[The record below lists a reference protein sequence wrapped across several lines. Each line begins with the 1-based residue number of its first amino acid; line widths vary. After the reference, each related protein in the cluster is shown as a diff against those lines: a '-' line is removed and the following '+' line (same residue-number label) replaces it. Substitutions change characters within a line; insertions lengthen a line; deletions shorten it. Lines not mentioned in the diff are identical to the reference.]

1 MRSFLQG
8 FAIVMFG
15 VYAWTVLADVAD
27 RSVDGGRFVALA
39 VVLCAAPV
47 LISWFTARVTH
58 QLSPRR
64 MLDATLGSRFGP
76 RVLGILAGTLAL
88 VGTAVALHLLGPME
102 HDGVILA
109 ANAALGTFVVVRL
122 FSRRRQPGRCIR
134 CAYDISA
141 SLDFGRC
148 PECGT
153 GLSG

>member
-8 FAIVMFG
+8 FATVMFG

-47 LISWFTARVTH
+47 LVSWVTARVTH

-64 MLDATLGSRFGP
+64 MLDATLGSRFGA
-76 RVLGILAGTLAL
+76 RVLGILSAMLAL
-88 VGTAVALHLLGPME
+88 VGTAVGLRLLGPTE
-102 HDGVILA
+102 HDGVILT
-109 ANAALGTFVVVRL
+109 ANAALGTFVVLKIFGRG
-122 FSRRRQPGRCIR
+122 RQPGRCIR
-134 CAYDISA
+134 CGYDISA
-141 SLDFGRC
+141 SLEFGRC